1 MFKKRR
7 RKIEALDRAIIRHI
21 IATGAV
27 ENDDKVPDDFKPEAL
42 NMLEEER
49 EALISAA
56 VAYETEPIT
65 VAAAVII
72 TSIFWLGIVWPIVS
86 VI

>member
-7 RKIEALDRAIIRHI
+7 RKIAALDRAIIRHI
-21 IATGAV
+21 IATEAV
-27 ENDDKVPDDFKPEAL
+27 ENDDKVPDDFKSEAL

-49 EALISAA
+49 EVLISAA
-56 VAYETEPIT
+56 VAYEAEPATI
-65 VAAAVII
+65 AAAVII